1 MVILKQFYAGFDRG
15 LLNQKSKIEVTVPVE
30 LNES

>member
-1 MVILKQFYAGFDRG
+1 MVILNQFYAGFDRG
-15 LLNQKSKIEVTVPVE
+15 LLNQTPKIKVAVAVE